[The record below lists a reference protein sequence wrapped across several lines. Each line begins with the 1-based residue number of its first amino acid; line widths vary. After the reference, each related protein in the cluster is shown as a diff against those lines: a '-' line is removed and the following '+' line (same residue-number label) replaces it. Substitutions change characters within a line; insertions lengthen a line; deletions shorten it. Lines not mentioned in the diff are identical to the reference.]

1 MKIVVDANVLISAA
15 IADGET
21 RKILQL
27 ADATFLAPPELESEV
42 RSHVSLVADKTGK
55 SEAAV
60 EETLQLLLVP
70 ISTVPYDLPP
80 SAMQKARETIGDVDH
95 KDVPYLATAIT
106 VDATAIW
113 SDDSVF
119 DNQQYVDW
127 YTTNEIV
134 QLYDRHGLCETK

>member
-1 MKIVVDANVLISAA
+1 M
-15 IADGET
+15 
-21 RKILQL
+21 
-27 ADATFLAPPELESEV
+27 

-106 VDATAIW
+106 VDAT
-113 SDDSVF
+113 
-119 DNQQYVDW
+119 
-127 YTTNEIV
+127 
-134 QLYDRHGLCETK
+134 RHLVRR